1 MIFPEISLVNVS
13 CLKQI
18 NFTQESFLIVFCLE
32 VKAFRKLNNLPLV
45 TIHSMK
51 ILVTIHSEIAIVNAS
66 CLKEIN
72 FIQESF
78 LIIFRLEVKVFRC
91 LNNLPLVTIYSVKV
105 LVTIHS
111 E

>member
-18 NFTQESFLIVFCLE
+18 NFTQESFRIVFCLE

-78 LIIFRLEVKVFRC
+78 LIIFRLEVKVFQS
-91 LNNLPLVTIYSVKV
+91 LNNLPLVTI
-105 LVTIHS
+105 HS
-111 E
+111 EMSMVNV